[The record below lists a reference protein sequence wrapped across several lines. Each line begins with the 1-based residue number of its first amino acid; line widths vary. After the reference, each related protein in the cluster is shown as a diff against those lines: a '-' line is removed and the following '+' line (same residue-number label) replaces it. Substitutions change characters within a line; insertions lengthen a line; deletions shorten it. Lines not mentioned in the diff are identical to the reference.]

1 MPGFQDLAWV
11 QVNTT
16 YPRFY
21 SGRNMLKRLWREFD
35 QERSQ
40 RVVKMEVFCVC
51 GDDVVERYHDVAEWF
66 VVVGRTGATDLVNE
80 IIQTKQGEGMILRAT
95 LSDEYCRMSSTDV
108 RRALSER
115 SEGLLRQLCPASVA
129 TYLWEQSGANLYA
142 EP

>member
-1 MPGFQDLAWV
+1 
-11 QVNTT
+11 
-16 YPRFY
+16 
-21 SGRNMLKRLWREFD
+21 
-35 QERSQ
+35 
-40 RVVKMEVFCVC
+40 MEIFPVC
-51 GDDVVERYHDVAEWF
+51 GDDVVERYGDVDEWS
-66 VVVGRTGATDLVNE
+66 VVVGRTGATVVNE